1 MPSGDEM
8 DQAFS
13 TLLCELVAVRKR
25 VDHAREWLRSGVA
38 SMTAAGLAERTN
50 HLCQQASQ
58 CNDPNDLRQVLTE
71 AKECLRDLE
80 RVLGLH

>member
-1 MPSGDEM
+1 ML
-8 DQAFS
+8 A
-13 TLLCELVAVRKR
+13 TLVRDLDAVRKR
-25 VDHAREWLRSGVA
+25 LDHAREWLRSGAA
-38 SMTAAGLAERTN
+38 SITAAGLAERTN

-58 CNDPNDLRQVLTE
+58 CDDPNDLGQLLME